1 MSTSARPRMTGIG
14 RVLVIVYAIMALA
27 ATGRSLVQ
35 IIERYEEAPL
45 AYTLSALSALVYILA
60 TLALIFSGSRGW
72 YRVAWIAIVAPFAG
86 NPPTGS
92 LLEFWVY
99 LVSAVLLPPAAVF
112 WALLE
117 RSRWST
123 VIMGVAALSV
133 AVMVWRMQVIWTIQ
147 VA

>member
-1 MSTSARPRMTGIG
+1 MILWFTIAQ
-14 RVLVIVYAIMALA
+14 VIVAVAAGLFCVIAGLA
-27 ATGRSLVQ
+27 GRRPSDVTVGSL
-35 IIERYEEAPL
+35 
-45 AYTLSALSALVYILA
+45 ALVELLLLA
-60 TLALIFSGSRGW
+60 QI
-72 YRVAWIAIVAPFAG
+72 VIAIIAPFAG

-99 LVSAVLLPPAAVF
+99 LVSAALLPAAAVF

-123 VIMGVAALSV
+123 VIMGIAALAV
-133 AVMVWRMQVIWTIQ
+133 AVMVWRMHAIWTVQ

>member
-1 MSTSARPRMTGIG
+1 MILWFTLIEVALAVIAGLLCLVLGLIG
-14 RVLVIVYAIMALA
+14 RRPSDWSVGALA
-27 ATGRSLVQ
+27 LV
-35 IIERYEEAPL
+35 ELLLL
-45 AYTLSALSALVYILA
+45 AQV
-60 TLALIFSGSRGW
+60 
-72 YRVAWIAIVAPFAG
+72 VIAIVSPLAG

-99 LVSAVLLPPAAVF
+99 LVSAVLLPPLAVG

-123 VIMGVAALSV
+123 VIMGVAALAI
-133 AVMVWRMQVIWTIQ
+133 AVMVWRMQVIWTVQ

>member
-1 MSTSARPRMTGIG
+1 MILWFTYFEVAVAVIAGLLCLVLGLIG
-14 RVLVIVYAIMALA
+14 RRPSDWTV
-27 ATGRSLVQ
+27 GSL
-35 IIERYEEAPL
+35 
-45 AYTLSALSALVYILA
+45 ALVEL
-60 TLALIFSGSRGW
+60 LLI
-72 YRVAWIAIVAPFAG
+72 VQVVVAIVSPLAG

-99 LVSAVLLPPAAVF
+99 LVSAVLLPPLAVG
-112 WALLE
+112 WALVE

-123 VIMGVAALSV
+123 VIMGVAALAI

>member
-1 MSTSARPRMTGIG
+1 VILWFTYLQVAVAVLAGVLCMVLGLVGRRPSDLTVG
-14 RVLVIVYAIMALA
+14 
-27 ATGRSLVQ
+27 S
-35 IIERYEEAPL
+35 
-45 AYTLSALSALVYILA
+45 
-60 TLALIFSGSRGW
+60 LALIELLLLIQ
-72 YRVAWIAIVAPFAG
+72 VVVAIVAPLTG

-99 LVSAVLLPPAAVF
+99 LVSAALLPPAGVA
-112 WALLE
+112 WALVE

-123 VIMGVAALSV
+123 VIMGIIGLSV

>member
-1 MSTSARPRMTGIG
+1 MILWYTVVQLVVACAAGLLAIAAGLAGRRPSDLTVG
-14 RVLVIVYAIMALA
+14 ALA
-27 ATGRSLVQ
+27 LVEVFLIAQ
-35 IIERYEEAPL
+35 IVIGIVSPL
-45 AYTLSALSALVYILA
+45 
-60 TLALIFSGSRGW
+60 
-72 YRVAWIAIVAPFAG
+72 AG

-99 LVSAVLLPPAAVF
+99 LVSAALLPPAAAV

-123 VIMGVAALSV
+123 VIMGIAALAV
-133 AVMVWRMQVIWTIQ
+133 AVMVWRMQVIWTVQ